1 MRCRKKIF
9 MFSLLA
15 KIFSQRHFKSSRKEI
30 KSRKSGTGIIIFF
43 MVLVLDYSK
52 KARRFSSRNART
64 GWRWDNFLFTF
75 SIKNMKIEGRSPSD
89 WLTATAKKTSIII
102 FLSFS
107 YSFPS
112 FHFISIHHY
121 FRSTP
126 SSFSFMFG
134 SWVGSCQPLH
144 PFHVSIFFM

>member
-30 KSRKSGTGIIIFF
+30 KSRKSGTGIIIFLWYLYQIIVRRPGVSLQETPGLGGGGTIF
-43 MVLVLDYSK
+43 FSLFQSK
-52 KARRFSSRNART
+52 
-64 GWRWDNFLFTF
+64 
-75 SIKNMKIEGRSPSD
+75 KNMKIEGRSPSD
-89 WLTATAKKTSIII
+89 WLTATGKKTSIII

-121 FRSTP
+121 F
-126 SSFSFMFG
+126 SSVQLLHHSHSCLDPGWGAASHFIHFM
-134 SWVGSCQPLH
+134 
-144 PFHVSIFFM
+144 